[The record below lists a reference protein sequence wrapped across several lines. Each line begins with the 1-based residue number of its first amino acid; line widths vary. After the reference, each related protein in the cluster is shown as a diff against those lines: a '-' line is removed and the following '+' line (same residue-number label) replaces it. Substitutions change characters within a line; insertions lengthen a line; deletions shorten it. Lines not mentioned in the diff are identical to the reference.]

1 MFCRELVADLRRTAE
16 QDDDLPEVVFVF
28 QGGLDQGR
36 EIIHGLWP
44 EARAVSDSE
53 LALYH
58 AFGLGRG
65 SLGQLFGPSVWAAGL
80 RAARKGHSIGKP
92 VGDPWIMPGLFL
104 IADEHIVWSH
114 DFRHA
119 GDHPDLTDI
128 ARRTAELGA
137 RAS

>member
-1 MFCRELVADLRRTAE
+1 MFCRELVADLRRVAE
-16 QDDDLPEVVFVF
+16 HDDDFPEVVFVF
-28 QGGLDQGR
+28 QGGLDKGR

-44 EARAVSDSE
+44 GARAVSDSD
-53 LALYH
+53 LSLYH

-65 SLGQLFGPSVWAAGL
+65 SLGQLFGPSVWKAGL
-80 RAARKGHSIGKP
+80 RAARKGHAIGKP

-104 IADEHIVWSH
+104 IADEHIAWSH

-119 GDHPDLTDI
+119 GDHPDLTEVH
-128 ARRTAELGA
+128 RRATELGA